1 MPLELTLKSADFN
14 LPQSIEN
21 LAELKAEL
29 TPRLEKYNTLVVTE
43 DSIKDAKADKAAL
56 NKLKTAVEDE
66 RKRIKKLYLE
76 PYNVLEAQCK
86 EVVALI
92 DAPIQA
98 IDKQIKAFDEV
109 EKQNKYKELEAHFA
123 ALNAP
128 EWVRLNNVVSPKW
141 GNKTEKL
148 DSLKAEMTENVK
160 KLEADL
166 DKLTEMYGESPVY
179 IPIINRFKQTKDFSQ
194 TAVYAVQLEADY
206 KREQERKKRI
216 EEERQ
221 RAEAAKQAER
231 AESVSNALASDFDES
246 NTNIPPVQQTTVS
259 VESEQTEKLLV
270 GKFAVRCTKE
280 KLIAL
285 VNFMKSQGIEY
296 KPLKEKEGK

>member
-1 MPLELTLKSADFN
+1 MPLELTLKSADIN
-14 LPQSIEN
+14 LPQNIEN

-29 TPRLEKYNTLVVTE
+29 EPRLEKYNRLVVTE
-43 DSIKDAKADKAAL
+43 DSIKDAKTDKAAL
-56 NKLKTAVEDE
+56 NKLKTFVEDE
-66 RKRIKKLYLE
+66 RKRTKKLYLE
-76 PYNVLEAQCK
+76 PYNALEAQFK
-86 EVVALI
+86 EVVELI

-98 IDKQIKAFDEV
+98 IDKQIKEFDDLEKKNKFAALTTAFDELKAPTWLHINDV
-109 EKQNKYKELEAHFA
+109 
-123 ALNAP
+123 LN
-128 EWVRLNNVVSPKW
+128 PKW

-160 KLEADL
+160 KLETDL

-206 KREQERKKRI
+206 KREEERKKRI

-231 AESVSNALASDFDES
+231 AENVSNAPVSDFNES
-246 NTNIPPVQQTTVS
+246 NTNIPPVQQTAVS
-259 VESEQTEKLLV
+259 VESEQAEKLLV